1 MNLEENSPVDVDF
14 EACRSLAFLLR
25 ASDVPPDRED
35 SSLPELTLA
44 QVGNYYLFL
53 VSICHQTSPR
63 GKAPLEGVIDGV
75 HRRGWDYLT
84 AKFERAVSSDDE
96 LLSPTRWAS
105 LTWAEMAALFRDPG
119 YGERL
124 SDPAGRAALVRN
136 LGVIMESRGWSHF
149 QDLYDSCGG
158 RVATGS
164 PHLLKLLGEFRAY
177 NDPVFKKS
185 FFLLSVM
192 KNSGLWTYPDD
203 DRLGPPVDYHEV
215 RGHLRIGTVVVRDE
229 LLRQKLHDE
238 VPVDLDEDVA
248 IRDAVRRAIM
258 LLSELTG
265 FRNPSKLHYLFWNV
279 FRACCRHDETHCL
292 ACPSGCSLPARYV
305 PLAFHSWGPRRCP
318 FSEVC
323 LSAGKTNKLFE
334 HVFDTDYY

>member
-1 MNLEENSPVDVDF
+1 MKPESNPPVDVNF
-14 EACRSLAFLLR
+14 EACRSLASLLC

-35 SSLPELTLA
+35 SSLPDLTPV

-63 GKAPLEGVIDGV
+63 GKPPLEGVIDGV
-75 HRRGWDYLT
+75 RLRGWDYLT
-84 AKFERAVSSDDE
+84 AKFERAVSSDDA

-105 LTWAEMAALFRDPG
+105 MTQADLVALFRDPT

-124 SDPAGRAALVRN
+124 SDPTGRAKLVRN
-136 LGVIMESRGWSHF
+136 LGAIMGSRGWSLF
-149 QDLYDSCGG
+149 QDLYDLCGG
-158 RVATGS
+158 RVATES
-164 PHLLKLLGEFRAY
+164 PNLLELLGGFRAY
-177 NDPVFKKS
+177 DDPVFKKS

-192 KNSGLWTYPDD
+192 KNTGLWTYPDD

-229 LLRQKLHDE
+229 FLRQKLLDE
-238 VPVDLDEDVA
+238 VPVDPGEDVV

-258 LLSELTG
+258 VLSELTG

-292 ACPSGCSLPARYV
+292 ACPPGCSLPVRYI
-305 PLAFHSWGPRRCP
+305 PLALHARGPRRCP

-323 LSAGKTNKLFE
+323 SSAGKTNKLFE